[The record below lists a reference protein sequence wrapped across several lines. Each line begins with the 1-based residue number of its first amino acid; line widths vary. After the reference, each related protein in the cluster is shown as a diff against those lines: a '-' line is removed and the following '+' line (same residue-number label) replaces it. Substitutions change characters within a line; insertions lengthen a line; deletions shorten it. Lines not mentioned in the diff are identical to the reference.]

1 MRVIAGKYRHRIIK
15 ECNLEGTRETQD
27 RIREAIFNSL
37 GPSINGKVLDLFCGS
52 GALAIEAY
60 SRGASYLY
68 LNDFNKEALKVA
80 KSNLDSLGILDYKLF
95 NLDYLACLKELKE
108 TFDYVFLD
116 PPYKYTD
123 VKGIIEALYF
133 NNIVNNNTI
142 IVFEMASTTNY
153 LESTYYELVKEKRYG
168 KKKVL
173 YFKLKV

>member
-37 GPSINGKVLDLFCGS
+37 GPGINGKVLDLFCGS

-68 LNDFNKEALKVA
+68 LNDINKEALKVA
-80 KSNLDSLGILDYKLF
+80 KSNLDSLGIKDYKLF
-95 NLDYLACLKELKE
+95 NLDYLVCLKELKE

-123 VKGIIEALYF
+123 VKSIIEALYF
-133 NNIVNNNTI
+133 NNIVNNNSLV
-142 IVFEMASTTNY
+142 VFEMASTTNY
-153 LESTYYELVKEKRYG
+153 LESSYYELFKEKHYG

-173 YFKLKV
+173 YFKLKG